1 MCFMTYIG
9 SSRFSGAGSTFLS
22 YSKQSKLRCNIRFVY
37 VRGKSHLMAKYVA
50 RITWHRFTDLAKAHD
65 SHIYVPLL
73 LIVFVQYEAKLHNKK
88 AMKAFWGRLSKA
100 DGGGR
105 CLA

>member
-1 MCFMTYIG
+1 M
-9 SSRFSGAGSTFLS
+9 L
-22 YSKQSKLRCNIRFVY
+22 VH
-37 VRGKSHLMAKYVA
+37 VHVKSHLRGKYA
-50 RITWHRFTDLAKAHD
+50 ATITWHRFTDLSNAHA

-73 LIVFVQYEAKLHNKK
+73 LIIFVQHEAKLHNKK
-88 AMKAFWGRLSKA
+88 AVKGFWGRLSKA